1 MGRYKK
7 NPDYDSAILS
17 KKLLGSIVFDYN
29 NPRVGEAVPSTGK
42 MQITKLAE
50 KYRMSVLK
58 IRKLLVSSG
67 ELVTDESLDIQRLKK
82 EGKSIS
88 EIAEKTKKSKS
99 TVNSWLKYSKIIYRM
114 DEVSPNAI
122 RMKRHRE
129 KIKAEKVD
137 IVFLPAIQSVPV
149 PRWERTNIIRA
160 VPRGKLILEQQIVE
174 ILEAIHGPFEYK
186 GYSYEILPGWPLPP
200 LHVVLKRGGYVKAG
214 YEQWLREEG
223 FELEQVGEKYKV
235 ADYKKYLISKEEMLD
250 FKRYITTC
258 PVQRD
263 KKTKRPHYKQC
274 QSSY

>member
-1 MGRYKK
+1 
-7 NPDYDSAILS
+7 
-17 KKLLGSIVFDYN
+17 
-29 NPRVGEAVPSTGK
+29 
-42 MQITKLAE
+42 MQ
-50 KYRMSVLK
+50 
-58 IRKLLVSSG
+58 
-67 ELVTDESLDIQRLKK
+67 
-82 EGKSIS
+82 GKSIS
-88 EIAEKTKKSKS
+88 EIAEITKKSKS

-129 KIKAEKVD
+129 KVKAEKDD

-223 FELEQVGEKYKV
+223 FELEQVGEKFKV
-235 ADYKKYLISKEEMLD
+235 ADYKKHLISKEEMLD

-263 KKTKRPHYKQC
+263 KKQKTP
-274 QSSY
+274 

>member
-1 MGRYKK
+1 MGRYKN
-7 NPDYDSAILS
+7 NPNYDSVVLS
-17 KKLLGSIVFDYN
+17 KKLMDLIVYDFN
-29 NPRVGEAVPSTGK
+29 NPRAGEAVPKTGK

-50 KYRMSVLK
+50 KHRMSVLK
-58 IRKLLVSSG
+58 IRKLLVSAG
-67 ELVTDESLDIQRLKK
+67 EFVTDESLEIQRLKIQ
-82 EGKSIS
+82 GKSIS
-88 EIAEKTKKSKS
+88 EIAEITKKSKS

-129 KIKAEKVD
+129 KVKAEKSDV
-137 IVFLPAIQSVPV
+137 VFIPAVQCMPV
-149 PRWERTNIIRA
+149 ARWERTNIIRA

-200 LHVVLKRGGYVKAG
+200 LHVVLKHGGYVKAG
-214 YEQWLREEG
+214 YEHWLREEG
-223 FELEQVGEKYKV
+223 FELEQVGEKFKV
-235 ADYKKYLISKEEMLD
+235 ADYKKHLISKEEMLD

-263 KKTKRPHYKQC
+263 KKQNTPL
-274 QSSY
+274 